1 MTMLGVEVY
10 NLAIQQL
17 AWGDAAAVATVLF
30 ALIAGAVLFATRVS
44 ESGKR
49 KVIFQ

>member
-30 ALIAGAVLFATRVS
+30 ILISGADAASPPRRAKAAS
-44 ESGKR
+44 AR
-49 KVIFQ
+49 